1 MQRFRQVIV
10 RVDSLC
16 FRMIYLSVYI
26 SYILIYIKKTH
37 ATTFTSILFN
47 DFLCRITSRMSKIN
61 LKLFLFG
68 KLSSIITWLISS
80 QRQLLYGVG
89 LCSNRHRADLEVS
102 LQYQIHRTAITY
114 EIYKFFY
121 SLLFSKFMYNSCYI
135 TCSSLWFFFY
145 TVKGKNNV
153 CIFNP
158 FKFMLACKL

>member
-1 MQRFRQVIV
+1 M
-10 RVDSLC
+10 
-16 FRMIYLSVYI
+16 
-26 SYILIYIKKTH
+26 
-37 ATTFTSILFN
+37 
-47 DFLCRITSRMSKIN
+47 
-61 LKLFLFG
+61 
-68 KLSSIITWLISS
+68 SSIITWLISS

-158 FKFMLACKL
+158 FKFMLACKLYCHVISEFLVCIFLMDLMDLFLLVPEVVDVTILFFFFIFFKGESRWFNVWL